1 MATRHCFGDPPPG
14 IDPAEL
20 TGALIVVE
28 GPDGSG
34 RSTHI
39 ELLSGW
45 LEMQG
50 YPVARTGLTRSELVA
65 PELDQ
70 AKLGNVL
77 SPRTMS
83 LFYATD
89 FYDQLENVI
98 VPAMRAG
105 SVVLADRYIFT
116 LMARDLVRGAERAW
130 LENLYSMAIVPD
142 AVFHFSVSD
151 EALTERTLTA
161 YQRLDYWESGM
172 DLGLSRDWFTSFREY
187 QGLMR
192 EEFRRLR
199 ERYGFEIID
208 ANGNLEAIQLRLRE
222 EIESVLVESYRAPDH
237 PAPAPAPRRAPP
249 SRMNLEVF

>member
-1 MATRHCFGDPPPG
+1 MAAKRFYTDPPPG
-14 IDPAEL
+14 VEPEYL
-20 TGALIVVE
+20 TGALIVIE

-39 ELLSGW
+39 ELLSRW
-45 LEMQG
+45 LEQEG
-50 YPVARTGLTRSELVA
+50 YAVARTALSRSELVSH
-65 PELDQ
+65 ELDQ

-116 LMARDLVRGAERAW
+116 LMARDRVRGANPEW
-130 LENLYSMAIVPD
+130 LESLYSMALVPD
-142 AVFHFSVSD
+142 AVFYFSVSD
-151 EALTERTLTA
+151 ATLCERTLTS
-161 YQRLDYWESGM
+161 YRSLDYWESGM

-187 QGLMR
+187 QHLMR
-192 EEFRRLR
+192 AEFERLGG
-199 ERYGFEIID
+199 RYEFQTVD
-208 ANGNLEAIQLRLRE
+208 ANRPLLEVQSGLRE
-222 EIESVLVESYRAPDH
+222 EIEKVLDVSYSAPSEY
-237 PAPAPAPRRAPP
+237 ATPRIPKAPP
-249 SRMNLEVF
+249 HMNLEIS